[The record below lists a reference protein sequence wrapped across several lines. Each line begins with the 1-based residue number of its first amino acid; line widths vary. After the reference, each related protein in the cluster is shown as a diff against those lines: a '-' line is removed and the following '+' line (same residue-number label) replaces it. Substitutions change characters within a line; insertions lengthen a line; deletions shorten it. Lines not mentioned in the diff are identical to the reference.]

1 VTSSKSREPTIIIQS
16 DEPSMPEDFL
26 GPHKEFTDALLD
38 AYVRQLR
45 LMHAMMIELPLAWA
59 AAREEVPSPSETDAP
74 LAFSPAASPADIAPF
89 EAKELLPATRN
100 RKKSAS
106 GETKARKTKSA
117 STSTGDKPTHKGGT
131 KRSAPPS
138 LH

>member
-1 VTSSKSREPTIIIQS
+1 VTSAKSREPTIIIQS
-16 DEPSMPEDFL
+16 EEPSMPEDFL

-38 AYVRQLR
+38 VYVRQLR
-45 LMHAMMIELPLAWA
+45 LMHAMMVELPLAWA
-59 AAREEVPSPSETDAP
+59 AAREEVPPPTETDAP
-74 LAFSPAASPADIAPF
+74 LAFSPAASPANIAHG
-89 EAKELLPATRN
+89 EAKELLPATRK

-106 GETKARKTKSA
+106 GEIKVRKTKSA
-117 STSTGDKPTHKGGT
+117 SPSTGDKPSHKGGT